1 MLTNTRLFKIFA
13 KDSLNRAMFI
23 MGIGA
28 IVGVFIFIWQL
39 LPFVSHAE
47 ISGTIAPTSFK
58 DQLVVYE
65 GALVICINLIL
76 GVRTFVS
83 AAKSWNKSKY
93 ILLPARVE
101 QLVIWN
107 LIARFVVGVFAMLIT
122 SIAFLG
128 LEWFLNSS
136 YHDAIVEVLTTIPLS
151 QIGIAFDA
159 TIALYLFVNLA
170 VVTNNWLMGFVS
182 DKWQQ
187 RVKVL
192 GLITMIFVMGYAV
205 SWIPDNWLSDI
216 IVDIVMLVL
225 IWYLLRYHNE
235 AK

>member
-47 ISGTIAPTSFK
+47 ISGTIEPTTFK
-58 DQLVVYE
+58 DRLVVYE

-93 ILLPARVE
+93 VLLPARVE

-107 LIARFVVGVFAMLIT
+107 LIARFVVGVFAMFIT

-128 LEWFLNSS
+128 LEWFVNSS
-136 YHDAIVEVLTTIPLS
+136 YHDAIVCLLYTSPS
-151 QIGIAFDA
+151 PRDA
-159 TIALYLFVNLA
+159 
-170 VVTNNWLMGFVS
+170 
-182 DKWQQ
+182 
-187 RVKVL
+187 
-192 GLITMIFVMGYAV
+192 
-205 SWIPDNWLSDI
+205 
-216 IVDIVMLVL
+216 
-225 IWYLLRYHNE
+225 
-235 AK
+235 

>member
-47 ISGTIAPTSFK
+47 ISGTIEPTTFK
-58 DQLVVYE
+58 DRLVVYE

-93 ILLPARVE
+93 VLLPA
-101 QLVIWN
+101 L
-107 LIARFVVGVFAMLIT
+107 
-122 SIAFLG
+122 
-128 LEWFLNSS
+128 
-136 YHDAIVEVLTTIPLS
+136 P
-151 QIGIAFDA
+151 
-159 TIALYLFVNLA
+159 
-170 VVTNNWLMGFVS
+170 
-182 DKWQQ
+182 
-187 RVKVL
+187 
-192 GLITMIFVMGYAV
+192 
-205 SWIPDNWLSDI
+205 
-216 IVDIVMLVL
+216 
-225 IWYLLRYHNE
+225 
-235 AK
+235 